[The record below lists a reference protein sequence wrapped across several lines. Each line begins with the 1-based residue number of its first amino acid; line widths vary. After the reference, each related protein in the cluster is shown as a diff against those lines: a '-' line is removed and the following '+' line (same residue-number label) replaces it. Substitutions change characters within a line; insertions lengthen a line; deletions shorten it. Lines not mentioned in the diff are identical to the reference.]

1 MRVGNWISLDRDRKI
16 GVLRERL
23 WELLRGALHVLKRPN
38 PLMLFSVFFGFSGIR
53 EELDKTNLM
62 FQVLDKYELNE
73 NDEEDADLQNDGWKN
88 SARDEFIY
96 GYM

>member
-1 MRVGNWISLDRDRKI
+1 
-16 GVLRERL
+16 
-23 WELLRGALHVLKRPN
+23 
-38 PLMLFSVFFGFSGIR
+38 MLFSVFFDFSGIR

-62 FQVLDKYELNE
+62 FQVLDKCELNE

>member
-1 MRVGNWISLDRDRKI
+1 MRVGNWISPDRDRKT

-38 PLMLFSVFFGFSGIR
+38 PLMLFSVFFDFSGIR

-62 FQVLDKYELNE
+62 FQVLDKYEPNE

>member
-1 MRVGNWISLDRDRKI
+1 
-16 GVLRERL
+16 
-23 WELLRGALHVLKRPN
+23 
-38 PLMLFSVFFGFSGIR
+38 MLFSVFFDFSGIR